1 MHSVSMYMN
10 KNQQML
16 FKYSTDEHPSE
27 SESHTA
33 CYVLVLCVV
42 GAAEEALEVSSS
54 AARRPEQTSQPE
66 VVLAGFNGRNLRSGS
81 RVQGYQWVFE
91 ITLEST
97 RAFPLGASISYTI
110 IYILGGLHETCFVFL
125 VFSHAPAALSDDVD
139 VFWMEKLSGR
149 VGATAPWRW
158 DLPLALLCLGKSGRC
173 AASSFGGIGA
183 KPRELKTEKMNG
195 QYGPV
200 VNSHVNAKCFLYLGI
215 SSWKSFSSHLKS
227 QIGVIVFS
235 QQSNAVSIN

>member
-42 GAAEEALEVSSS
+42 GAAEEALEVSSCT
-54 AARRPEQTSQPE
+54 AWRPEQTSQPE

-139 VFWMEKLSGR
+139 VF
-149 VGATAPWRW
+149 
-158 DLPLALLCLGKSGRC
+158 
-173 AASSFGGIGA
+173 
-183 KPRELKTEKMNG
+183 
-195 QYGPV
+195 
-200 VNSHVNAKCFLYLGI
+200 
-215 SSWKSFSSHLKS
+215 
-227 QIGVIVFS
+227 
-235 QQSNAVSIN
+235 